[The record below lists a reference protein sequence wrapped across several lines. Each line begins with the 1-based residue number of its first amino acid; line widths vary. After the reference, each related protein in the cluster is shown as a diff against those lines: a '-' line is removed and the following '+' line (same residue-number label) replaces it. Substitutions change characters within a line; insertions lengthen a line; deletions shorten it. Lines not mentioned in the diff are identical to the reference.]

1 MGNIS
6 KTQKILVVDN
16 DLMLLD
22 IISDAFNKEEYTV
35 RTALDGKEALDE
47 IKKNP
52 PDILFTDIVMPK
64 ISGDLLIQYV
74 RKNEQYA
81 LMTIVVISGAINEY
95 LSRKDLAAD
104 YYIEKSDIV
113 TLQSRIKEIC
123 RQIREREIQA
133 PPIIPSME
141 GRRRKIVEELLVSQ
155 QQIQQML
162 TELRAGLIVYDYDY
176 RILDVNPA
184 AEIFLE
190 KSKNNLL
197 GTFVRDH
204 FDPLNCHGIDAFL
217 SRRHH
222 DQPNGE
228 GLTIA
233 LGDRMLDLH
242 FSALQDNADG
252 SGRGGLVLL
261 YDLTRQ
267 KMAEAKLKKRVKE
280 LDMLNQIAHQF
291 NSSISHETVFNR
303 LLAKSVDLLGAE
315 AGTVALIE
323 SGDRGDPELVFAYTC
338 GEVAEETL
346 GKRLNL
352 NEGLIGWVVTNEEA
366 VIVRNVFEDKRFFGN
381 IDQHSGFKT
390 DSILCSPIK
399 SGEQVVGAIELLN
412 KRDGRFNK
420 ENLTLLNTI
429 VDLAALSIRNSFLHK
444 DIVKQRNY
452 YSGIMESL
460 NEGLLVIDSELIIQD
475 VNRFFLEFFN
485 RNRDEIVGSKYY
497 SLFYP
502 EGIKDTESLF
512 GQVGVFDTGKDFSV
526 NRTFRNHQSD
536 LCHFIV
542 SGTPL
547 ERSDGCV
554 TSMLVTFSDVTR
566 LEKFHGYLK
575 SSAEVASLLLK
586 REAVRERVADV
597 LEIMGR
603 AAGAD
608 RSCWIENQTDAS
620 GKLSGHLRDQWYLEN
635 VCGRAHCDAFSK
647 MDYNGVFARWF
658 AELSA
663 GRIVAGPVVDLPE
676 NEREVLRRPESRNIL
691 VIPLLVKG
699 SFRGFIE
706 FENSDVQKIWQ
717 DPEINLLRSAVD
729 SLAKAFEHEKTQQDK
744 ITLQEQLKHSQ
755 KMQFMGEISSGISH
769 NFRNI
774 LAGIMTSLQLI
785 QLQYPD
791 DPNLQ
796 KYAAG
801 MIDLARNGND
811 MIGGLLKFARKESD
825 RRKSVFNL
833 ADALEDTFRIILTAF
848 DQKIKIRKKWPGK
861 LPFEGDRAELSQVFM
876 NLAANAKDAMPEGG
890 LLRITADA
898 TNGKLIV
905 SFSDNGCGMDE
916 KTVKRVFDPFF
927 TSKEPGRGTGLGLSI
942 AYGIVKNHGGDLT
955 VRSTPGEGTTFT
967 ILLPRPSVE
976 ETIGNTMQ
984 AAARII
990 GCGQKILIV
999 DDDQGIVEPLS
1010 ILLDTMGYS
1019 VSAAKSGIEALDKYQ
1034 AIRPDVVLMDRNMP
1048 GMDGQVAI
1056 EHLLELDSSARIVI
1070 LSGYESDGFDGI
1082 DDRIAARIKGYVTKP
1097 FEVDELTRMLTEVMD
1112 K

>member
-1 MGNIS
+1 
-6 KTQKILVVDN
+6 
-16 DLMLLD
+16 
-22 IISDAFNKEEYTV
+22 
-35 RTALDGKEALDE
+35 
-47 IKKNP
+47 
-52 PDILFTDIVMPK
+52 
-64 ISGDLLIQYV
+64 
-74 RKNEQYA
+74 
-81 LMTIVVISGAINEY
+81 
-95 LSRKDLAAD
+95 
-104 YYIEKSDIV
+104 
-113 TLQSRIKEIC
+113 
-123 RQIREREIQA
+123 
-133 PPIIPSME
+133 
-141 GRRRKIVEELLVSQ
+141 
-155 QQIQQML
+155 
-162 TELRAGLIVYDYDY
+162 
-176 RILDVNPA
+176 
-184 AEIFLE
+184 
-190 KSKNNLL
+190 
-197 GTFVRDH
+197 
-204 FDPLNCHGIDAFL
+204 
-217 SRRHH
+217 
-222 DQPNGE
+222 
-228 GLTIA
+228 
-233 LGDRMLDLH
+233 
-242 FSALQDNADG
+242 
-252 SGRGGLVLL
+252 
-261 YDLTRQ
+261 
-267 KMAEAKLKKRVKE
+267 
-280 LDMLNQIAHQF
+280 
-291 NSSISHETVFNR
+291 
-303 LLAKSVDLLGAE
+303 
-315 AGTVALIE
+315 
-323 SGDRGDPELVFAYTC
+323 
-338 GEVAEETL
+338 
-346 GKRLNL
+346 
-352 NEGLIGWVVTNEEA
+352 
-366 VIVRNVFEDKRFFGN
+366 
-381 IDQHSGFKT
+381 
-390 DSILCSPIK
+390 
-399 SGEQVVGAIELLN
+399 
-412 KRDGRFNK
+412 
-420 ENLTLLNTI
+420 
-429 VDLAALSIRNSFLHK
+429 
-444 DIVKQRNY
+444 
-452 YSGIMESL
+452 
-460 NEGLLVIDSELIIQD
+460 
-475 VNRFFLEFFN
+475 
-485 RNRDEIVGSKYY
+485 
-497 SLFYP
+497 
-502 EGIKDTESLF
+502 
-512 GQVGVFDTGKDFSV
+512 
-526 NRTFRNHQSD
+526 
-536 LCHFIV
+536 
-542 SGTPL
+542 
-547 ERSDGCV
+547 
-554 TSMLVTFSDVTR
+554 
-566 LEKFHGYLK
+566 
-575 SSAEVASLLLK
+575 
-586 REAVRERVADV
+586 
-597 LEIMGR
+597 
-603 AAGAD
+603 
-608 RSCWIENQTDAS
+608 
-620 GKLSGHLRDQWYLEN
+620 
-635 VCGRAHCDAFSK
+635 
-647 MDYNGVFARWF
+647 
-658 AELSA
+658 
-663 GRIVAGPVVDLPE
+663 
-676 NEREVLRRPESRNIL
+676 
-691 VIPLLVKG
+691 
-699 SFRGFIE
+699 
-706 FENSDVQKIWQ
+706 
-717 DPEINLLRSAVD
+717 RSAVD